1 MKRLRGRVLC
11 NVFSV
16 TWLISD
22 TSNTETKSA
31 TYFYKY
37 KTRNPKILLCVQADA
52 SWWKDQK
59 KVWVTSR
66 LSLMYSGLKA
76 RVLMEA
82 TWHIHL
88 NVIHQALLLLWQT
101 YLVITWNVLSEWSS
115 QFLGSSEDM
124 KRDMKHASSMLPL
137 LCSQPPIFHRQ
148 LHPTPCQASQAYCW
162 TIQSACSGMSK
173 SCLHS
178 SYALGQF

>member
-11 NVFSV
+11 NVFNV

-22 TSNTETKSA
+22 RSNTETKAA

-76 RVLMEA
+76 RVPMEA
-82 TWHIHL
+82 T
-88 NVIHQALLLLWQT
+88 
-101 YLVITWNVLSEWSS
+101 
-115 QFLGSSEDM
+115 
-124 KRDMKHASSMLPL
+124 
-137 LCSQPPIFHRQ
+137 
-148 LHPTPCQASQAYCW
+148 
-162 TIQSACSGMSK
+162 
-173 SCLHS
+173 
-178 SYALGQF
+178 